1 MPERFEKSGALG
13 CLIGLALVLGCV
25 TLDASA
31 QQIYRWVD
39 DKGTAHY
46 SNSPPPPGV
55 TAEVI
60 GIKAESGEPS
70 ADTKECYTI
79 RCQGERMD
87 KRIAA
92 RQAEEAR
99 LAAERAAAEPPEPR
113 GLEFRKYIM
122 IERGMS
128 EGEVLTIAGAPD
140 FGGDQG
146 VAYAAPS
153 TVQVGP
159 YLRAPA
165 RVAWAVATWTYMPT
179 VADPFITTI
188 NFVGGRVSE
197 IQRVRKF

>member
-92 RQAEEAR
+92 RQAEEAK
-99 LAAERAAAEPPEPR
+99 LA
-113 GLEFRKYIM
+113 
-122 IERGMS
+122 
-128 EGEVLTIAGAPD
+128 LTHNETP
-140 FGGDQG
+140 
-146 VAYAAPS
+146 
-153 TVQVGP
+153 
-159 YLRAPA
+159 
-165 RVAWAVATWTYMPT
+165 
-179 VADPFITTI
+179 
-188 NFVGGRVSE
+188 
-197 IQRVRKF
+197 